1 MESANNTTKTWTW
14 NALGGAVFDGGKELK
29 IREEMER
36 KQQKWDWKLN
46 FDMAV
51 EGSLHEFAIFY
62 APSKDLAFNTRR
74 QLWMSRWQVLAVTIP
89 YGSGS
94 ASVGRRL
101 ASPLA
106 LGLVLGLAEST
117 NSVCYSSSGESG
129 IPLEI
134 RAENCDIL
142 GVWFQAIVCSYV

>member
-36 KQQKWDWKLN
+36 KQQKRDYKLN
-46 FDMAV
+46 FDMRV

-74 QLWMSRWQVLAVTIP
+74 QLWMNCWQVLAVTIP

-94 ASVGRRL
+94 ASVCRRL
-101 ASPLA
+101 ASPF
-106 LGLVLGLAEST
+106 GFGF
-117 NSVCYSSSGESG
+117 
-129 IPLEI
+129 
-134 RAENCDIL
+134 
-142 GVWFQAIVCSYV
+142 GVGFGRERKLCLLF